1 MPEQKAVEY
10 LMAYDPQFSEDAE
23 AFVEEIGSNAV
34 VNKVNKLSDL
44 FEIPKKYAMV
54 RYLELN
60 FHGSPGMM
68 WMPDKGVC
76 VASYFGSLV
85 QASNMLCRNA
95 RVFFLGCSVAGG
107 PNGDTT
113 LDEIGKKMFTGTGGI
128 VGASTVSTMGHGS
141 FLKMSPFSVI
151 DGLLKVRRYDENG
164 DRIGSENI
172 DMFGKVWHSTV
183 GRDMARQ

>member
-1 MPEQKAVEY
+1 MPEQRAVEY
-10 LMAYDPQFSEDAE
+10 LMIYDPQFSSE
-23 AFVEEIGSNAV
+23 ADYFVDHFGSNAAV
-34 VNKVNKLSDL
+34 DPVTNLKEL
-44 FEIPKKYAMV
+44 FEIPQKYAMV
-54 RYLELN
+54 RYLELD
-60 FHGSPGMM
+60 FHGSPGMIRLH
-68 WMPDKGVC
+68 DNSAC

-85 QASNMLCRNA
+85 KASNMLCRNA

-107 PNGDTT
+107 VDGDAT

-128 VGASTVSTMGHGS
+128 LGGSTVSTMGYGS
-141 FLKMSPFSVI
+141 FLKMSPFAVT

-183 GRDMARQ
+183 GRDIPAR